1 MLRARIE
8 VWNDET
14 NENIAVNA
22 QGADASEIGDD
33 AGHKFHVALANLN
46 VLPVTVDVPAVDPAL
61 ELDPEAPK

>member
-22 QGADASEIGDD
+22 QGADASEISSD
-33 AGHKFHVALANLN
+33 AGLKFHVALANLN
-46 VLPVTVDVPAVDPAL
+46 VLPVTNVPAVDPAL
-61 ELDPEAPK
+61 VLDPEAPK